1 MLPLLLPLSQPYHP
15 NNKTY
20 RHILTY
26 LPPPTT
32 VPLPHPFCPSL
43 LLHILY
49 IETQQ
54 HLAVYLTLH
63 YTSCEST
70 FCIYCNK
77 LSCFQHLY
85 DKCHMAIFLS
95 SPLVR
100 SKAFLFHSLFQHL
113 IFSTNFSS
121 DSAISARSSTYSN
134 AHGKPSLN
142 SFDNDSNTMMNN
154 SGLSTEP

>member
-49 IETQQ
+49 IENQQ

-70 FCIYCNK
+70 FCIYYNK
-77 LSCFQHLY
+77 LSCFKHLY
-85 DKCHMAIFLS
+85 EKCHMAIFPEFSTCPYLTVHLMTFVFPIFTLRPF
-95 SPLVR
+95 SP
-100 SKAFLFHSLFQHL
+100 FLFQHL
-113 IFSTNFSS
+113 I
-121 DSAISARSSTYSN
+121 YS
-134 AHGKPSLN
+134 
-142 SFDNDSNTMMNN
+142 
-154 SGLSTEP
+154 